1 MAHGELA
8 MLWQPAEV
16 VIILGAGIGS
26 LVVGN
31 PKEVLVEMCAQIK
44 GVFVFERRGE
54 EFQRQLLMCLYE
66 LLEMVDV
73 GGLKAL
79 DAHIEEPEAS
89 ELFGKYPLIL
99 KERNLMAFIAD
110 NFRLMAMGK
119 ISAHELE
126 GFLEQELDAMEHAL
140 LQPSRSLHKIGEA
153 MPGFGILAAIMGIV
167 EGLTEFLPIS
177 STGHLILAASL
188 LDFTGGAAKV
198 FEIAIQTGAMGAVM
212 GVLWLSTIPLTN
224 AIVAQIFGVK
234 YLTMLSGVV
243 FFSHQLGS
251 FCGAYFGGY
260 LYDLT
265 GSYQIVWGIAIALG
279 VFACLINLPIR
290 EEPLVRP
297 AMA

>member
-1 MAHGELA
+1 VQKLIGAFIIVGCVLGGYSLAHGELA

-16 VIILGAGIGS
+16 LIIVGAGVGS

-31 PKEVLVEMCAQIK
+31 PKEVLIEMCAQIK
-44 GVFVFERRGE
+44 GVFVFKRRGE

-99 KERNLMAFIAD
+99 QERNLMAFIAD

-126 GFLEQELDAMEHAL
+126 GFLEQELDAMEHTL

-153 MPGFGILAAIMGIV
+153 MPGFGILAAIMGIIITMGNIDGSV
-167 EGLTEFLPIS
+167 AEIGAHVAAALVGTFLGIFMCYCVMEPLS
-177 STGHLILAASL
+177 N
-188 LDFTGGAAKV
+188 
-198 FEIAIQTGAMGAVM
+198 AMGQRVKTELSALECVRTTLVAHLAGKPTLLAVDA
-212 GVLWLSTIPLTN
+212 GRKLIE
-224 AIVAQIFGVK
+224 QDVK
-234 YLTMLSGVV
+234 
-243 FFSHQLGS
+243 
-251 FCGAYFGGY
+251 
-260 LYDLT
+260 
-265 GSYQIVWGIAIALG
+265 
-279 VFACLINLPIR
+279 
-290 EEPLVRP
+290 P
-297 AMA
+297 AFRLLETWVNRYEDERDAA